1 MLKPDHYSKLE
12 RMYLS
17 APING
22 FFIPDINIS
31 QGKAEISMTIRED
44 FFHAAHGVHG
54 AVYFKALD
62 DAAYFAASSL
72 VFDVFILTVSFSTYF
87 TRPISHGIMNSIGEV
102 VHNSRRIIIAES
114 RLFNLKGHVLARGSG
129 TFMRSRIPLDAD
141 VGYL

>member
-1 MLKPDHYSKLE
+1 MPNPDHYAKLE

-17 APING
+17 APINEY
-22 FFIPDINIS
+22 FRPEIKIS
-31 QGKAEISMTIRED
+31 HGKAEITMIVRDD

-72 VFDVFILTVSFSTYF
+72 VFDVFILTVSYTTYF
-87 TRPISHGIMNSIGEV
+87 TRQISQGVMHSIGEV
-102 VHNSRRIIIAES
+102 VHNSRRIMIAES
-114 RLFNLKGHVLARGSG
+114 QLLDSKGHVLARGSG
-129 TFMRSRIPLDAD
+129 TFMRSRITLDAS